1 MSVNQPPVGA
11 HAVGPQHRRRPGWLW
26 LLLVLAAL
34 VLLFVLLSR
43 CGSDTSS
50 SAPGKVTPVAP
61 SAPSSLDPSPTATLP
76 TTTSSSLSPSSAA
89 TSSSAPPTTAT
100 GTASTTRSTAAGAGA
115 GSLTAAGEP
124 LLPLSGSAPDG
135 TLTAYAGQPV
145 KASGVRVQSVPA
157 DEGFWVGNSTT
168 DRVWVQLVGKAGE
181 SPYQI
186 KAGKQVTFTGK
197 LVPNPRSFAD
207 SVGVDAEE
215 GAAQLT
221 RQKNHI
227 EVNKNAVAIP

>member
-1 MSVNQPPVGA
+1 MTANQPPVGA
-11 HAVGPQHRRRPGWLW
+11 HAVGQQHRRRPWWLW
-26 LLLVLAAL
+26 LLLALAAL

-43 CGSDTSS
+43 CGSDTPS
-50 SAPGKVTPVAP
+50 SAPGNVTPVAP
-61 SAPSSLDPSPTATLP
+61 TTPSSLDPTPT
-76 TTTSSSLSPSSAA
+76 
-89 TSSSAPPTTAT
+89 SAPPTSTSPVVRPTSGATPSSTPATTAT
-100 GTASTTRSTAAGAGA
+100 GTTSTTGSTAGGDGA

-135 TLTAYAGQPV
+135 TLSAYDGRAV
-145 KASGVRVQSVPA
+145 KATGVTVQSVPA
-157 DEGFWVGNSTT
+157 DEGFWVGSSTT

-181 SPYQI
+181 SPYQV
-186 KAGKQVTFTGK
+186 KAGKQVTFTGQ
-197 LVPNPRSFAD
+197 LVPNPPSFAD
-207 SVGVDAEE
+207 TVGVDAKE